1 MANVGRLVKEAMVGE
16 LSGWLSDRKNLFV
29 TRVNRLPASEADA
42 FRQKLHASQARL
54 VVVTRRLGRRVVE
67 QLQITGLPELLE
79 GSVGLVWG
87 EDVLPTAKLLVEF
100 AKAHEAQLSV
110 RGAVVDGQLLDASRV
125 EALASLPP
133 VPVLRAQVI
142 WTVESPIAEL
152 IATVE
157 QLIGEVA
164 WVVEEASKT
173 SRQETVTG

>member
-16 LSGWLSDRKNLFV
+16 LSGWLSDRKNMFV

-42 FRQKLHASQARL
+42 FRQKLRASQARL
-54 VVVTRRLGRRVVE
+54 VVVKRRLGRRVVE
-67 QLQITGLPELLE
+67 QLKITGLPELLE
-79 GSVGLVWG
+79 GSVGLVWAG

-152 IATVE
+152 IGTVE

-164 WVVEEASKT
+164 WLLEQAST
-173 SRQETVTG
+173 TRTNPQ